1 MMKKRITYKDA
12 GVDIDA
18 GMESLR
24 RIKQSAASTHSP
36 AVLTGLGTFGSLFD
50 LGPAL
55 KSYKSPV
62 MVQSADGVGTKMM
75 VARMMGVYDT
85 VGEDL
90 VNHCLNDILC
100 QGAKGYTFLDY
111 IAAWRI
117 EPAVV
122 EKLVEGMARA
132 CKRAGLALVGG
143 ETAEMPGVYAE
154 GEVDLAGVITGLV
167 EKDEIITG
175 AKIAEGDA
183 LLGLRSSGLHTNGY
197 TLARKVLFGAMG
209 MTADQRSPDLGRT
222 VGEALLEPH
231 RDYSRVLLP
240 LLAPHGVTGLAHITG
255 GGLPDNVHRILGGRF
270 DAMIVKKS
278 WEPLPIFGMIGRGGD
293 VPEADMFRTFNMGV
307 GMVISLSS
315 ARAEGLASALRE
327 AGETVYYLGE
337 IRRGSGEV
345 KLV

>member
-1 MMKKRITYKDA
+1 MKKRITYKDA

-24 RIKQSAASTHSP
+24 RIKLSAASTHTP

-55 KSYKSPV
+55 KEYKSPV
-62 MVQSADGVGTKMM
+62 LVQSADGVGTKMM
-75 VARMMGVYDT
+75 VAKMMGVYDT

-90 VNHCLNDILC
+90 VNHCLNDVLC
-100 QGAKGYTFLDY
+100 QGARGYTFLDY

-117 EPAVV
+117 EPAIV

-132 CKRAGLALVGG
+132 CRKAGLALVGG

-167 EKDEIITG
+167 EKDNIITG
-175 AKIAEGDA
+175 ERIAGGDA
-183 LLGLRSSGLHTNGY
+183 LLGLQSSGLHTNGY

-209 MTADQRSPDLGRT
+209 MAPDERAPELGRSI
-222 VGEALLEPH
+222 GEALLEPH

-240 LLAPHGVTGLAHITG
+240 GLATHGVTGLAHITG
-255 GGLPDNVHRILGGRF
+255 GGLPDNVHRILCGKY

-278 WEPLPIFGMIGRGGD
+278 WAPLPIFGLIQRGGN
-293 VPEADMFRTFNMGV
+293 VPEEDMFRTFNMGV
-307 GMVISLSS
+307 GMVIALP
-315 ARAEGLASALRE
+315 AVKAEGMAAALRE
-327 AGETVYYLGE
+327 AGETVFYLGE
-337 IRRGSGEV
+337 IRGGTGQV